1 MAGEDRGIAH
11 SDQRF
16 IAVCIAA
23 GIAAGFHAEVN
34 GRFPAVHVSHQHTVL
49 DEQLIAG
56 RRALVIHVYRQRR
69 TASVRQGMGKIH
81 HGDQVA
87 GHPFAKAVGRHRA
100 AQHQVGLY
108 GVSHRLVRQ
117 DPGQIRRQY
126 NIFQPGAGKDALPL
140 LHQRFHHLI
149 QLGVVLGGV
158 GEIVG
163 QDPLAAAQHV
173 KELHRHAVG
182 GFRGQSYHEVRP
194 RANAVAVG
202 AVADQQQFFHAV
214 VAQHNGAAG
223 QLRIFFLQVIIYRP
237 HEFHIVLLGHIDVFF
252 IQRCHPAG
260 KRRQGGAAL
269 LNTGIQKQ
277 SVFLC
282 RPQNPAHAFLLVLHG
297 AGKAVNTVAVHAGA
311 NAALLRPDI
320 GEHTAVEHPH
330 GARRVHLRA
339 QLHMSGQL
347 RRKRRKIILQ
357 HNESSVLVIVP
368 PPTTVSPR

>member
-1 MAGEDRGIAH
+1 M
-11 SDQRF
+11 
-16 IAVCIAA
+16 
-23 GIAAGFHAEVN
+23 
-34 GRFPAVHVSHQHTVL
+34 
-49 DEQLIAG
+49 
-56 RRALVIHVYRQRR
+56 
-69 TASVRQGMGKIH
+69 
-81 HGDQVA
+81 
-87 GHPFAKAVGRHRA
+87 
-100 AQHQVGLY
+100 
-108 GVSHRLVRQ
+108 
-117 DPGQIRRQY
+117 
-126 NIFQPGAGKDALPL
+126 
-140 LHQRFHHLI
+140 HQRFHHLI

-173 KELHRHAVG
+173 KELHRHTVG

-202 AVADQQQFFHAV
+202 TVADQQQLFHAV

-282 RPQNPAHAFLLVLHG
+282 RP
-297 AGKAVNTVAVHAGA
+297 
-311 NAALLRPDI
+311 
-320 GEHTAVEHPH
+320 
-330 GARRVHLRA
+330 
-339 QLHMSGQL
+339 
-347 RRKRRKIILQ
+347 
-357 HNESSVLVIVP
+357 
-368 PPTTVSPR
+368 